1 MMRYRHV
8 DAMKAEGFAVRAA
21 CRAAEI
27 ASSSYYEWREKEEA
41 RPTEAERA
49 EVELVAEIR
58 EIHAELDKSYG
69 SPRITREL
77 RRRGRLVNHKRVERL
92 MRRHDVVGLT
102 ERRRVR
108 TTIPAED
115 APPLPDLVERRFAPG
130 APDVAW
136 AGDITYVPTDEG
148 WLYLSSVL
156 DLGSRRL
163 LGWEMDDNMATPLVA
178 DALSKAIALRGGAR
192 GAIFHS
198 DRGAQYLSG
207 TYRDLCAHHGIRQ
220 SAGRVATCFDNSVA
234 EAFWSSL
241 KRELVHR
248 FRFATRAQAK
258 AAIEGWIRRYN
269 AVRLHSSLGYVPPI
283 EWELNYRQSQ
293 LQQAA

>member
-1 MMRYRHV
+1 MMRYHHV

-27 ASSSYYEWREKEEA
+27 SASSYYEWKERDTR
-41 RPTEAERA
+41 RPSESERS
-49 EVELVAEIR
+49 EHELLAEIR
-58 EIHAELDKSYG
+58 EVHADSDQSYG
-69 SPRITREL
+69 SPRMHREL
-77 RRRGRLVNHKRVERL
+77 RRRGRRVNHKRVERL
-92 MRRHDVVGLT
+92 MRVHELVGVT

-136 AGDITYVPTDEG
+136 AGDITYIPTGEG

-163 LGWEMDDNMATPLVA
+163 LGWSMDDNMATPLVA
-178 DALSKAIALRGGAR
+178 DALSDAVRVRGGDVT
-192 GAIFHS
+192 GVIFHS
-198 DRGAQYLSG
+198 DRGSQYLSEK
-207 TYRDLCAHHGIRQ
+207 YRALCDSLGIRQ

-248 FRFATRAQAK
+248 YRFATRAEAR
-258 AAIEGWIRRYN
+258 AAITSWIHRYN
-269 AVRLHSSLGYVPPI
+269 AVRLHSSLNYVPPI
-283 EWELNYRQSQ
+283 EWELNYRRQQ
-293 LQQAA
+293 LQAA

>member
-1 MMRYRHV
+1 MSRYRHV

-21 CRAAEI
+21 CGAAEV
-27 ASSSYYEWREKEEA
+27 SSSAYYEWKDKELSGPTDAARSEA
-41 RPTEAERA
+41 
-49 EVELVAEIR
+49 ELVAEIR
-58 EIHAELDKSYG
+58 EIHGDLDKTYG
-69 SPRITREL
+69 SPRVTREL
-77 RRRGRLVNHKRVERL
+77 RRRGRRVNHKRTERL
-92 MRRHDVVGLT
+92 MRLHDIVGIT

-108 TTIPAED
+108 TTIPAEH
-115 APPLPDLVERRFAPG
+115 APPLPDLVGRDFAPG

-163 LGWEMDDNMATPLVA
+163 IGWQMDDNMATPLVA
-178 DALSKAIALRGGAR
+178 DALEMAVELRGGAR
-192 GAIFHS
+192 GVIFHS
-198 DRGAQYLSG
+198 DRGSQYLSG
-207 TYRDLCAHHGIRQ
+207 TYRGLSKYYGIAQ

-258 AAIEGWIRRYN
+258 AAIESWIRRYN

-283 EWELNYRQSQ
+283 EWELNYRRTQ
-293 LQQAA
+293 LHQAA

>member
-1 MMRYRHV
+1 VSRYRHV

-21 CRAAEI
+21 CSAAEVS
-27 ASSSYYEWREKEEA
+27 SSSYYEWKDKDASCLSEAVREEG
-41 RPTEAERA
+41 
-49 EVELVAEIR
+49 ELVAEIR
-58 EIHAELDKSYG
+58 KIHTELDKTYG
-69 SPRITREL
+69 SPRMTSEL
-77 RRRGRLVNHKRVERL
+77 HRRGHRVNHKRIERL
-92 MRRHDVVGLT
+92 MRAHDVVAIS

-108 TTIPAED
+108 TTIPAEN

-136 AGDITYVPTDEG
+136 AGDITYIPTDEG

-163 LGWEMDDNMATPLVA
+163 IGWQMDDNMATPLVA
-178 DALSKAIALRGGAR
+178 TALERAIELRGGGR
-192 GAIFHS
+192 GVIFHS
-198 DRGAQYLSG
+198 DRGSQYLG
-207 TYRDLCAHHGIRQ
+207 RTYRDLCDHHGVRQ

-258 AAIEGWIRRYN
+258 AAVEAWIRRYN

-283 EWELNYRQSQ
+283 EWELNYRRRQMS
-293 LQQAA
+293 QAA

>member
-1 MMRYRHV
+1 V
-8 DAMKAEGFAVRAA
+8 EG
-21 CRAAEI
+21 EG
-27 ASSSYYEWREKEEA
+27 EA

-49 EVELVAEIR
+49 EVELVEEICA
-58 EIHAELDKSYG
+58 IHAELDKSYG

-92 MRRHDVVGLT
+92 MARHDVVGLT

-115 APPLPDLVERRFAPG
+115 APPLPDLLERRFAPG

-148 WLYLSSVL
+148 WCYLSSVL

-163 LGWEMDDNMATPLVA
+163 LGWEMDDSMATPLVA
-178 DALSKAIALRGGAR
+178 DALSKAIALRGGVR
-192 GAIFHS
+192 GVIFHS
-198 DRGAQYLSG
+198 DRGSQYLSG
-207 TYRDLCAHHGIRQ
+207 TYRDLCAHHGIAQ

-248 FRFATRAQAK
+248 FRFATRTQAK

-269 AVRLHSSLGYVPPI
+269 AVRLHSSLGYLPPI
-283 EWELNYRQSQ
+283 EWELNYRRSQ

>member
-1 MMRYRHV
+1 VEGEGGGRPERHN
-8 DAMKAEGFAVRAA
+8 
-21 CRAAEI
+21 
-27 ASSSYYEWREKEEA
+27 
-41 RPTEAERA
+41 
-49 EVELVAEIR
+49 
-58 EIHAELDKSYG
+58 ELDKTYG
-69 SPRITREL
+69 SPRMTSEL
-77 RRRGRLVNHKRVERL
+77 RRRGHRVNHKRIERL
-92 MRRHDVVGLT
+92 MRAHDVVAIS

-108 TTIPAED
+108 TTIPAEN

-136 AGDITYVPTDEG
+136 AGDITYIPTDEG

-163 LGWEMDDNMATPLVA
+163 IGWQMDDNMATPLVA
-178 DALSKAIALRGGAR
+178 TALDRAVELRGGGR
-192 GAIFHS
+192 GVIFHS
-198 DRGAQYLSG
+198 DRGSQYLG
-207 TYRDLCAHHGIRQ
+207 RTYRDLCDHHGVRQ

-258 AAIEGWIRRYN
+258 VAIEAWIRRYN

-283 EWELNYRQSQ
+283 EWELNYRRQQMS
-293 LQQAA
+293 QAA